1 MNALEGRWRSSIRDL
16 QEKEAYLDQQ
26 VRSLSADYAGLA
38 DIDLT
43 LELINTRLTIA
54 IRLIDLIASSRD
66 QATVE
71 EMGVVARREAV
82 SGVQL
87 LEELATTNVS
97 LDQKELILEA
107 EGYAE
112 ARELFKQLLLQ
123 GGGAFF
129 DAQVEDGRQA
139 SFVAETITAAI
150 AKFVRP
156 DDTYAPVFH
165 TERLPRVLRS
175 LLNVFFPV
183 LAAEDQGE
191 PPYGIEEGEQEIYSA
206 QKIKMPLSQA
216 IHYYESELLP
226 DLEADLQA
234 SPGDP
239 YLQREIDRVERL
251 VREYKQLRFV
261 PRSTPI
267 IMTQDF
273 YTDSISQYTTGGEL
287 LVPVELP
294 VEYNSGTNLERLQE
308 LVEADV
314 TRRLA
319 GKGLC
324 EELDEEYR
332 HLKSLESGIRGSSR
346 LPSFKLDIAGG
357 FGALKRKFPV
367 MRYIENKSD
376 FRRLVSMIARGSRKD
391 ALALLI
397 RSSLPLETRFK
408 ELL

>member
-26 VRSLSADYAGLA
+26 VRSLSADYAGLS
-38 DIDLT
+38 DIDLS
-43 LELINTRLTIA
+43 LDLINTRLTIA
-54 IRLIDLIASSRD
+54 IRLIDMMASSRD
-66 QATVE
+66 QAVVE
-71 EMGVVARREAV
+71 EMGEVARREAV

-87 LEELATTNVS
+87 LEELATANVS

-129 DAQVEDGRQA
+129 DTRVEDGRQA
-139 SFVAETITAAI
+139 NLVAETIAAAI

-156 DDTYAPVFH
+156 DGNYAPVFH
-165 TERLPRVLRS
+165 TERLPTILRR

-183 LAAEDQGE
+183 LAAENQAE
-191 PPYGIEEGEQEIYSA
+191 PPYGIEEGEQQIYSA
-206 QKIKMPLSQA
+206 KRIKMPLSQA

-239 YLQREIDRVERL
+239 DLQREIDRIERL
-251 VREYKQLRFV
+251 VGEYKQLRFV

-273 YTDSISQYTTGGEL
+273 YTESISQYTTEGEL
-287 LVPVELP
+287 VVAVELP
-294 VEYNSGTNLERLQE
+294 VTFNSGTNLERLQE

-324 EELDEEYR
+324 EELDEQYR

-367 MRYIENKSD
+367 MRYIENKTD
-376 FRRLVSMIARGSRKD
+376 FTRLVTMVGEGRRKD
-391 ALALLI
+391 ALAFLI
-397 RSSLPLETRFK
+397 RSGLPLEAHFK